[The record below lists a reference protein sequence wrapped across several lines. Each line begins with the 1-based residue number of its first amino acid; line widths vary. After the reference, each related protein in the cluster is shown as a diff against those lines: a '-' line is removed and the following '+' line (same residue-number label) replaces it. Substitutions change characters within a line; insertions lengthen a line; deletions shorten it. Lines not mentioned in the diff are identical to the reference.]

1 MFVTLGEIM
10 LRLSPEGKKRFP
22 QADKLEVH
30 FGGGEANVALS
41 LALLGESVRFVT
53 KVPNNEIG
61 ECALR
66 YLHGFGVDVS
76 RILRGGERLGIYFYE
91 NGISV
96 RGGKVIYDR
105 KNSAFA
111 CSAPNEYDFGRIF
124 EGADFFHITGIT
136 PALGETA
143 SRLTESAM
151 REAKK
156 RGLTVTFDPNYR
168 AGLWT
173 EREASACFERLLP
186 LVDVLIGSS
195 DGLSVLGLSP
205 TGEDAQATVGA
216 AEELRKRYGFRAV
229 ALTMRGNISASENNF
244 SALYFDGEAHL
255 TKPYR
260 VQIADRVGAGDAF
273 AAGLLY
279 ALKQGF
285 DGQKTV
291 EFATAAGALKHT
303 IEGDQNLSTKEEIF
317 ALMQNGGGRVSR

>member
-1 MFVTLGEIM
+1 MFVTRGEIM

-111 CSAPNEYDFGRIF
+111 CSAPNMTSDVFLRARTFFISRGSRPRSGRR
-124 EGADFFHITGIT
+124 H
-136 PALGETA
+136 P
-143 SRLTESAM
+143 
-151 REAKK
+151 
-156 RGLTVTFDPNYR
+156 V
-168 AGLWT
+168 
-173 EREASACFERLLP
+173 
-186 LVDVLIGSS
+186 
-195 DGLSVLGLSP
+195 
-205 TGEDAQATVGA
+205 
-216 AEELRKRYGFRAV
+216 
-229 ALTMRGNISASENNF
+229 
-244 SALYFDGEAHL
+244 
-255 TKPYR
+255 
-260 VQIADRVGAGDAF
+260 
-273 AAGLLY
+273 
-279 ALKQGF
+279 
-285 DGQKTV
+285 
-291 EFATAAGALKHT
+291 
-303 IEGDQNLSTKEEIF
+303 
-317 ALMQNGGGRVSR
+317 